1 MTSPNYPQMAA
12 LVYAKCAAYD
22 PYLAEPSEETCRAWA
37 EQFQLYSLELADLL
51 AGVTRIYSEHGS
63 GYRPLPKD
71 ITDAA
76 RAIRRDRTERET
88 DAQRRARED
97 ARDAELDRKA
107 FAEIARRTAEIT
119 SEIERRTGTD
129 DAA

>member
-1 MTSPNYPQMAA
+1 MTSPNYPQLAA
-12 LVYAKCAAYD
+12 VVYAKCAAYD
-22 PYLAEPSEETCRAWA
+22 PYLAEPSAETCMAWA
-37 EQFQLYSLELADLL
+37 EQFQLHGLEIGDLL

-88 DAQRRARED
+88 DAKRRARED
-97 ARDAELDRKA
+97 ARDAELDRRTL
-107 FAEIARRTAEIT
+107 AEIARRT
-119 SEIERRTGTD
+119 GTNPNQIGD
-129 DAA
+129 VGDA